1 MITDQGLADQGLVT
15 DITRVLWTSLVALL
29 SSPQRPSRL
38 VASDPGTGDWPMWG
52 GTPIATWCR
61 T

>member
-1 MITDQGLADQGLVT
+1 MTNTRALIFLTAFALAATG
-15 DITRVLWTSLVALL
+15 A
-29 SSPQRPSRL
+29 SRL
-38 VASDPGTGDWPMWG
+38 IASDPGTGDWPMWG